1 MPSLKIIRKR
11 ISSVKN
17 TQKIT
22 RAMKMVSAAK
32 LRRAQ
37 DRAQSSRPYEAELLK
52 IVSGVLSDQ
61 EWKSPLTEK
70 RDVSKLAVVVISTD
84 RGLCGSLNSNL
95 FKRVEKYLFENSS
108 KNIEIIALGRKAK
121 EYFKR
126 QSRNVVRVEEDLL
139 KRGDYSFFENLAAE
153 LQTGFLKSQFDHV
166 EVFYNEFKSAL
177 VQKPEQMTFLP
188 FSPPV
193 IEKTNSGALSSYIL
207 EPEAEELL
215 AKMIPLLIS
224 FRFYRVVIESFASE
238 HAARMAAMDSATNNA
253 KDMIGRLTLA
263 MNRARQAAITT
274 ELMEIIGGA
283 EAISQ

>member
-1 MPSLKIIRKR
+1 
-11 ISSVKN
+11 
-17 TQKIT
+17 
-22 RAMKMVSAAK
+22 MVSAAK

-70 RDVSKLAVVVISTD
+70 REVSKLAVVVISTD

-95 FKRVEKYLFENSS
+95 FKRVEKYLLENSS

-126 QSRNVVRVEEDLL
+126 QAGNVVRIEEDLL
-139 KRGDYSFFENLAAE
+139 KRGDYSFFENLAGE
-153 LQTGFLKSQFDHV
+153 FQTGFLKSEFDHV

-177 VQKPEQMTFLP
+177 VQKPEQITFLP
-188 FSPPV
+188 FTPPV
-193 IEKTNSGALSSYIL
+193 TEKTNSGALSSYIL